1 VEADSIEAWAALTRK
16 NTLAI
21 VGLGGAGAE
30 AAHDLVDFGIPGV
43 RAFAINTDARHLVRI
58 QVEERIL
65 IGERVLRG
73 RGSGGNREAVLDAAE
88 ESRDEL
94 SRRLSRFE
102 IVFLLAGLGGGTG
115 SALLPY
121 LTTILR
127 KTETLAIPIA
137 FLPFHVELESNSE
150 RRTNVLETLQELE
163 TMGGLLLLL
172 ANEKL
177 RRFDALPLHRVFH
190 VRNAYVHSLVAS
202 LVDILEN
209 PSQLNVDLS
218 SLKSHL
224 RAAGLSTLLYSVH
237 HISEPERLVHQA
249 FAETLLDFHLTDT
262 PSALVHLD
270 GGSNFTLHTLDRVIS
285 EIRHRLGEPRRMLF
299 GTRIRPEP
307 KDVIRMTAVVG
318 GLRSRTARDALGPST
333 VDATVLPA
341 VL

>member
-1 VEADSIEAWAALTRK
+1 MEADSIEAWAALTRK

-172 ANEKL
+172 ENEKL

-209 PSQLNVDLS
+209 PSS
-218 SLKSHL
+218 
-224 RAAGLSTLLYSVH
+224 STLTSRVSKATCVRPDSPRSSIVCITSPSPSVW
-237 HISEPERLVHQA
+237 S
-249 FAETLLDFHLTDT
+249 
-262 PSALVHLD
+262 
-270 GGSNFTLHTLDRVIS
+270 
-285 EIRHRLGEPRRMLF
+285 
-299 GTRIRPEP
+299 IRPSP
-307 KDVIRMTAVVG
+307 KRCSIFISPT
-318 GLRSRTARDALGPST
+318 LPPRSFTWTEGPTSRSI
-333 VDATVLPA
+333 PSIG
-341 VL
+341 